1 MLRGLYTAATGMAT
15 QRSRMDVVTNNIVN
29 AQTTGFKKDDVMS
42 SSFEKVML
50 DETGDPNVLSTAN
63 EVGPYSFGTHV
74 NQVYTDFSD
83 GSPEQ
88 TDRNCDLAIS
98 GDGFFAVQ
106 TPQGERYT
114 RAGNFEVDSQG
125 YLVTSDGYSVLGS
138 NGPIKVGSE
147 NFSVDSEGNVTA
159 GGSRAGTLRIVSFAD
174 TGTLRKQG
182 DNLYY
187 ANGGGTP
194 TAAKGYQILQGYQ
207 ESSNVG
213 IADEMVDMMTIY
225 RAYEANQKVLSM
237 TDETLG
243 LAVNNLGNLR

>member
-50 DETGDPNVLSTAN
+50 DETGDPSVLSTAN
-63 EVGPYSFGTHV
+63 EVGPYSFGTYV
-74 NQVYTDFSD
+74 NQAYTDFSD

-125 YLVTSDGYSVLGS
+125 YLVTSDGYSVLGG

-147 NFSVDSEGNVTA
+147 DFSVDSEGNVTA

-174 TGTLRKQG
+174 TGALRKQG

-194 TAAKGYQILQGYQ
+194 AAAKGYRILQGYQ
-207 ESSNVG
+207 ESSNVD

-243 LAVNNLGNLR
+243 LAVNNLGSLR

>member
-42 SSFEKVML
+42 ASFKKVML
-50 DETGDPNVLSTAN
+50 NELEDPDVLRTVN

-74 NQVYTDFSD
+74 DKVYTNFSD

-88 TDRNCDLAIS
+88 TDRSCDLAIS
-98 GDGFFAVQ
+98 GNGLFAVQ

-114 RAGNFEVDSQG
+114 RSGNFEVDTDG
-125 YLVTSDGYSVLGS
+125 YLTTPDGNYVLG
-138 NGPIKVGSE
+138 NKGRIKVGSE
-147 NFSVDSEGNVTA
+147 NFSVDSQGNVSV
-159 GGSRAGTLRIVSFAD
+159 GGSQTDTLRVVGFAD
-174 TGTLRKQG
+174 TNSLRKQG

-187 ANGGGTP
+187 AYGG
-194 TAAKGYQILQGYQ
+194 AAPAAATGYKVLQGYK
-207 ESSNVG
+207 ESSNVD
-213 IADEMVDMMTIY
+213 IADEMVNMMTVY

-243 LAVNNLGNLR
+243 LAANNLGRLR